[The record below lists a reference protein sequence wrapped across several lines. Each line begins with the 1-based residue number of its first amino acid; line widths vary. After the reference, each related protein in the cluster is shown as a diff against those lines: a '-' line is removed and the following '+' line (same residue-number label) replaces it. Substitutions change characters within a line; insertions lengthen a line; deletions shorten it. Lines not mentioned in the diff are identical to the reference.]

1 MLRIL
6 GALVLVAAAVALTAL
21 GPFHAKKSRP
31 QSAAPLP
38 SVAFSTDRSDMTW
51 PLLVPEPA
59 PRASDKPALRP
70 EKSPEPNWKGLS
82 LSVAEAGVP
91 STPTAQLAL
100 VDRAA
105 DLSVGMTQEER
116 RAVIAAVRE
125 PDLVVEARPPGYIPG
140 IVVVTAG
147 GGGGDGICRCR

>member
-6 GALVLVAAAVALTAL
+6 GALTLVVAAVALIAL
-21 GPFHAKKSRP
+21 GPLSAQKSRP

-38 SVAFSTDRSDMTW
+38 SVALSADRPDVSW
-51 PLLVPEPA
+51 PLLVPEAA
-59 PRASDKPALRP
+59 PRASEKPALRP
-70 EKSPEPNWKGLS
+70 EPSPEPNWKGLS
-82 LSVAEAGVP
+82 LSVAEAGTP
-91 STPTAQLAL
+91 STPTAQYAL
-100 VDRAA
+100 VDGAA

-116 RAVIAAVRE
+116 RAVIAQVRE
-125 PDLVVEARPPGYIPG
+125 PELVVEATPRGYIPG